1 MFKLFYNVSPLEPA
15 YQIRCIWRNEP
26 IKTQGSKM
34 QLMIFKAREN
44 ERLSSRFS
52 YYVMSGLLIIGVKTV
67 VSFYTWPIIGPNDF
81 LCLL

>member
-1 MFKLFYNVSPLEPA
+1 
-15 YQIRCIWRNEP
+15 
-26 IKTQGSKM
+26 M
-34 QLMIFKAREN
+34 QLMIFKAQEN

-52 YYVMSGLLIIGVKTV
+52 YYVMSGLLFIGVKTV